1 MRQDAHE
8 QLHGLAQPHLVR
20 QNPALDVRRRGKRDP
35 GDLPGV
41 PVHEARS
48 AGGSFLREYSRVPK
62 RRPQRMQRRV
72 SFRFVRHE
80 SRDRSGR
87 LARRVR
93 APLLPAYHPVHRPP
107 LVRPRIRQKPRE
119 RAGERRRLPRRLR
132 RRVRRAR
139 RRVARNV
146 SVFGFGSRFVRF
158 RVSRDPAGDPA
169 GARLAGAR
177 RDARGEAFDRVR
189 RRTQPVCQ
197 DASQS
202 RVLLLA
208 ARVFGERRRVRERV
222 GGEADAQ
229 TVLFRVG
236 GCFFLFF
243 LRMLVSESRRRA
255 HESQRAF
262 SQQRQET
269 LQERLSGGVGVA
281 ERERLRRKRV
291 ASPARSRRRF
301 DAKRV
306 VVVVVHLG
314 SRLGGDGR
322 GSTHPRP
329 LERRVVPRGGPHE
342 RTRAR
347 RPERNVVR
355 FWGTDGHTLERG
367 QDDVLRLSFADG
379 HFHGFGERRVPSP
392 RTAFFTRRGRRCRL
406 DADALVPTR
415 RGFPPRHRGP
425 LGPPSGAPSTDAPRQ
440 RTGSEQGND

>member
-1 MRQDAHE
+1 M
-8 QLHGLAQPHLVR
+8 
-20 QNPALDVRRRGKRDP
+20 
-35 GDLPGV
+35 
-41 PVHEARS
+41 
-48 AGGSFLREYSRVPK
+48 
-62 RRPQRMQRRV
+62 
-72 SFRFVRHE
+72 
-80 SRDRSGR
+80 
-87 LARRVR
+87 
-93 APLLPAYHPVHRPP
+93 
-107 LVRPRIRQKPRE
+107 
-119 RAGERRRLPRRLR
+119 
-132 RRVRRAR
+132 
-139 RRVARNV
+139 
-146 SVFGFGSRFVRF
+146 
-158 RVSRDPAGDPA
+158 
-169 GARLAGAR
+169 
-177 RDARGEAFDRVR
+177 
-189 RRTQPVCQ
+189 CQ

-236 GCFFLFF
+236 GCFFLFI

-255 HESQRAF
+255 HDSQHAF

-425 LGPPSGAPSTDAPRQ
+425 LGPSSGAPSTDAPRQ

>member
-48 AGGSFLREYSRVPK
+48 AGGSFLREVSCVPK
-62 RRPQRMQRRV
+62 RRPQRVKRRV
-72 SFRFVRHE
+72 SFRLVRHE
-80 SRDRSGR
+80 SRGRSGR

-93 APLLPAYHPVHRPP
+93 APLLPTYHPVHRPP
-107 LVRPRIRQKPRE
+107 LVRPRIRQKPGNAPAN
-119 RAGERRRLPRRLR
+119 AGASRGGFAAAYA
-132 RRVRRAR
+132 AR

-146 SVFGFGSRFVRF
+146 SVFGFGSRFARF
-158 RVSRDPAGDPA
+158 RVSRGIPRALVSPALVATPA
-169 GARLAGAR
+169 AKRS
-177 RDARGEAFDRVR
+177 
-189 RRTQPVCQ
+189 T
-197 DASQS
+197 AS
-202 RVLLLA
+202 
-208 ARVFGERRRVRERV
+208 V
-222 GGEADAQ
+222 GGHSQCARTRRSRA
-229 TVLFRVG
+229 
-236 GCFFLFF
+236 CFFLRLACSANAGASANASAVRQTRRRFF
-243 LRMLVSESRRRA
+243 SASVVVFLFILRMLVSESRRRA
-255 HESQRAF
+255 HDSQHAF

-392 RTAFFTRRGRRCRL
+392 RTAFYAQG
-406 DADALVPTR
+406 ASM
-415 RGFPPRHRGP
+415 PPRRRRPRSDAAG
-425 LGPPSGAPSTDAPRQ
+425 LSAEASRTSRTFVRRASTDAPRQ